1 MSDTLTLR
9 SDSRSMTIRICAM
22 MLALV
27 LCVGAS
33 LIFRSPY
40 RVAYAEDTSGS
51 ETIIDAFTHG
61 GQVVYNVIKKVV
73 LPLAVIGFAL
83 GGIFLMFPG
92 KNGPEKAK
100 TCCICACIG
109 VIVVL
114 FAPLAIKS
122 LGSWFGG
129 SVVDMDDVVNSV
141 A

>member
-100 TCCICACIG
+100 TC
-109 VIVVL
+109 

>member
-73 LPLAVIGFAL
+73 LPLAVIVGRYL
-83 GGIFLMFPG
+83 PDVPRKERPG
-92 KNGPEKAK
+92 KGQDVLHLRLYWRHCS
-100 TCCICACIG
+100 TLCASGNQVPGQLVRRKRC
-109 VIVVL
+109 
-114 FAPLAIKS
+114 
-122 LGSWFGG
+122 
-129 SVVDMDDVVNSV
+129 
-141 A
+141 

>member
-1 MSDTLTLR
+1 MKNAMTLC
-9 SDSRSMTIRICAM
+9 SENRSMTIRICAM

-27 LCVGAS
+27 LCLGAS

-40 RVAYAEDTSGS
+40 RVAYAEDGSGAG
-51 ETIIDAFTHG
+51 TIIDAFTNA
-61 GQVVYNVIKKVV
+61 GQVIYNVIKKVV

-122 LGSWFGG
+122 LGGWFGG
-129 SVVDMDDVVNSV
+129 SVVDMDDVVSSV